1 VINPA
6 YLRYQEM
13 VQGTE
18 GDEEL
23 GIPGKAPM
31 WRDGGTM
38 LTPEG
43 NSTAVLVPSK
53 ENRAQA
59 QAYQDRLRVDRQYQR
74 DLISAMRANPEGN
87 PADIQ
92 EAAMAAR
99 GEGAIPPSLRA
110 QGLARSEM
118 DRRRQNMMIG
128 GSQYRNA
135 DNVGQIRQLLALRD
149 RNPEAYDEL
158 LADNMGPRDME
169 YSVNPRTGQIQ
180 MRNTRAYPPA
190 DRGAETQV
198 NVNPMQEQAM
208 DERRRQTNPTAA
220 GGDDMRRG
228 EFASAEASMLLD
240 TLAERFDTTTG
251 GFSYD
256 NENQLAQ
263 HLVTE
268 YGVPQE
274 EAARLARRAA
284 NKRRRFWMTWFQP
297 PPGQTPGSAPAGDAP
312 PSTPGRSRTRRSG
325 PTPRG

>member
-1 VINPA
+1 
-6 YLRYQEM
+6 
-13 VQGTE
+13 
-18 GDEEL
+18 
-23 GIPGKAPM
+23 
-31 WRDGGTM
+31 M

-158 LADNMGPRDME
+158 LADNMGPRDIE

-190 DRGAETQV
+190 DRGADTQV
-198 NVNPMQEQAM
+198 DVRLEAMDRQERQRQEENDAELRQVAVTARDHPVTFADLAGYSRYEQA
-208 DERRRQTNPTAA
+208 
-220 GGDDMRRG
+220 
-228 EFASAEASMLLD
+228 
-240 TLAERFDTTTG
+240 
-251 GFSYD
+251 
-256 NENQLAQ
+256 
-263 HLVTE
+263 
-268 YGVPQE
+268 
-274 EAARLARRAA
+274 RAA
-284 NKRRRFWMTWFQP
+284 LERKGATPAQVQSILADVF
-297 PPGQTPGSAPAGDAP
+297 PGGPGGSATPRP